1 MENTL
6 NNTEN
11 ALRLVASTVEDF
23 DDLLHVQE
31 ITGLPLET
39 LETMYYSIV

>member
-6 NNTEN
+6 NTQEN

-23 DDLLHVQE
+23 DDLLQVQE
-31 ITGLPLET
+31 VTGLPLSE